1 MTEQAYDAHDIDLAV
16 DRITWHGNELAFH
29 RCGTEGEPVIFIHG
43 IASSFDTWN
52 ATLPE
57 IGRKHRALAPDLL
70 GHGRSSKPRGDYSLG
85 AFATT
90 IRDFMEALEIPSAT
104 IVGHSMGGGIAMQ
117 FAYQFPERCRRLVL
131 VSSGGLGPEVT
142 ALLKAA
148 TLPGSQLFLR
158 AATSDRVENI
168 GRSFGQKLRGWGFRA
183 TPGMASVGSHFI
195 ALKDNEARRAFV
207 TTARSVMDWRGQ
219 RIDARDRLYLAS
231 EIPTLIVWGRRDRF
245 IPVKHGIEASE
256 LIEGSRLEIFDDS
269 GHFPHEHEPERF
281 ARLLLEFIGSTEAAE
296 VSVEVMRAHAFGT
309 ADARATRR
317 TFG

>member
-1 MTEQAYDAHDIDLAV
+1 MPDVRDAHDIDLPIET
-16 DRITWHGNELAFH
+16 ITWHGNEIAFH
-29 RCGTEGEPVIFIHG
+29 RCGDGEPILLIHG

-52 ATLPE
+52 AVLPE
-57 IGRKHRALAPDLL
+57 LGRTHLAVAPDLL

-90 IRDFMEALEIPSAT
+90 LRDFMEALEIPSAT

-142 ALLKAA
+142 PLLKAA
-148 TLPGSQLFLR
+148 TLPGSELFLHV
-158 AATSDRVENI
+158 ATSDRVENA
-168 GRSFGQKLRGWGFRA
+168 GRSVGRKLREWGFRA

-195 ALKDNEARRAFV
+195 ALKDREARKAFV

-231 EIPTLIVWGRRDRF
+231 QMPTMIVWGRRDRF
-245 IPVKHGIEASE
+245 IPVKHAIEAHE
-256 LIEGSRLEIFDDS
+256 MIEGSRLEIFDES
-269 GHFPHEHEPERF
+269 GHFPHEHEAERF
-281 ARLLLEFIGSTEAAE
+281 TDVVLDFLASTEPAE
-296 VSVEVMRAHAFGT
+296 VSVELLRTYALG
-309 ADARATRR
+309 DSSLAT
-317 TFG
+317 